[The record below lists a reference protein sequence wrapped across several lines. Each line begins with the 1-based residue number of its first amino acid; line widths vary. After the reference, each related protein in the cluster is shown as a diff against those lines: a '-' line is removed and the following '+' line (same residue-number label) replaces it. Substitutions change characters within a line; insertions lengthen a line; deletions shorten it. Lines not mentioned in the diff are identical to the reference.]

1 MDSRELGRAGED
13 LLYAQGGE
21 LWRGD
26 VDDIRVLD
34 RPFLPRHDFLHEVHG
49 HCLVGRQVLMAVHGQ
64 QLNELSERLE
74 KVRYIVNLLLAFV
87 FGGQGLGSHLRV
99 AVTLLLFSHD
109 DVTLSFNNYYD

>member
-1 MDSRELGRAGED
+1 MNSLEPSRVGED
-13 LLYAQGGE
+13 LLDAQGGK
-21 LWRGD
+21 LGRGD
-26 VDDIRVLD
+26 MHNIRVLD
-34 RPFLPRHDFLHEVHG
+34 RPFLPRHDVLHEVHG